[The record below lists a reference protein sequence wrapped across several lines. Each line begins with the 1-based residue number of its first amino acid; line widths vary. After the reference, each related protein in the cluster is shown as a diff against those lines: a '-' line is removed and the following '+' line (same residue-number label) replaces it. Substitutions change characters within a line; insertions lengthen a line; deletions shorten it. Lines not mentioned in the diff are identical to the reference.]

1 MTVANPQTD
10 RRPPFARFRA
20 AVNRLPLPV
29 AVALAVVAVATPTAQ
44 LVIGLA
50 A

>member
-1 MTVANPQTD
+1 MTVANTQTD
-10 RRPPFARFRA
+10 RRPLFERLRA

-29 AVALAVVAVATPTAQ
+29 ALGLAVVAVATPTAQ